1 MTTNYIR
8 TGLMAIAMVLG
19 VAWLSTQQ
27 APAQQAPAQAGARGQ
42 TAQGRG
48 AGRGQTGPARK
59 RVLAWA
65 DSRNGKA
72 QHEYVSYA
80 LAQLQRIGHDS
91 KAYDVIIRTDS
102 DIISFN
108 PKMTDGKTPAS
119 GGPSLSNIDAILFA
133 GHRNVPLDAQQK
145 KDLISAIHDKGIGFV
160 SLFIGMLPNDDFP
173 EMANILGE
181 KPASVDVHDP
191 WSGRSTFINESPDSP
206 FTKHLPKVWDL
217 PNGSVYQP
225 DFYNRN
231 DIQVLLRKD
240 LSKLPPNADY
250 TRTDGDYP
258 VAWTKMY
265 GKGRVFVS
273 SIGNNE
279 ALWDNPDLLKM
290 YDEAI
295 KWSLGMTQYD
305 VKPHPL
311 PADVRGPQGSTPASA
326 PARGGGRGARGAA
339 AAVVAPGTVA
349 PGVRVDPNTPTEEQW
364 KKPEVQAYIAKAK
377 ALAGNDPDLQYDFNF
392 NCTVSGTHI
401 AGGGGARMT
410 VGDGAY
416 LDSAS
421 KDPKVPFIEMP
432 ERTTMLPP

>member
-1 MTTNYIR
+1 MPTKYIR
-8 TGLMAIAMVLG
+8 TGLIAIAMLLG
-19 VAWLSTQQ
+19 VAWLGTQQ
-27 APAQQAPAQAGARGQ
+27 APAQQAPAQAGGAQ
-42 TAQGRG
+42 AAQGRG
-48 AGRGQTGPARK
+48 AGRGNAPARK

-65 DSRNGKA
+65 DSRNGRA

-80 LAQLQRIGHDS
+80 LAQLQRIGHES

-133 GHRNVPLDAQQK
+133 GHRNVPLDPQQK

-191 WSGRSTFINESPDSP
+191 FGGDAPFINESPDSP
-206 FTKHLPKVWDL
+206 FTKHLPAVWNL
-217 PNGSVYQP
+217 NTAVYQP
-225 DFYNRN
+225 DFYDRN

-240 LSKLPPNADY
+240 LSKLPPNANY
-250 TRTDGDYP
+250 TRKDGDYP
-258 VAWTKMY
+258 VAWIKMY
-265 GKGRVFVS
+265 GKGRVFVN
-273 SIGNNE
+273 SIGNSE
-279 ALWDNPDLLKM
+279 DLWDNPDLLKM

-311 PADVRGPQGSTPASA
+311 PAGVRGPQGPMPPPA
-326 PARGGGRGARGAA
+326 ARGGRGA
-339 AAVVAPGTVA
+339 AP
-349 PGVRVDPNTPTEEQW
+349 
-364 KKPEVQAYIAKAK
+364 AK
-377 ALAGNDPDLQYDFNF
+377 Q
-392 NCTVSGTHI
+392 
-401 AGGGGARMT
+401 
-410 VGDGAY
+410 
-416 LDSAS
+416 
-421 KDPKVPFIEMP
+421 
-432 ERTTMLPP
+432 